1 MYTTTAQSTQ
11 KWLLV
16 VAFAAEVL
24 TRARTHTLTPYAML
38 TADLFQ
44 PSKMKTTQNQN
55 HSG

>member
-1 MYTTTAQSTQ
+1 MYTTAAQSTQ

-24 TRARTHTLTPYAML
+24 TRARAHTLTPYAML